1 LAKQATLF
9 RISRG
14 WLEPS
19 PSDGRLAKGPSFSPP
34 DRPPLP
40 YGKTRTYGP
49 PRILSHGT
57 KDRANSRR
65 SFPPHSRGL
74 APRSSCYRNSSPPAF
89 KRPTCPELCSPS
101 ALFWEEGLWTIPLG
115 NSTWSRAAA
124 FHLTV
129 FLPAAPR
136 LPETPRYG
144 ERQFAFLPRPTQS
157 EREQSQV
164 LNQRLFRQT
173 LPQRPQ
179 SWQRPF
185 FALLLSDPC
194 HVPSRAQATT
204 FLLTCPLASDTLRGG
219 EKCPEP
225 YDNAWRIRRRP
236 EGKTLRGGEK
246 SAEAPRLGSSV
257 LEGS

>member
-1 LAKQATLF
+1 MEQKIG
-9 RISRG
+9 RIREG
-14 WLEPS
+14 
-19 PSDGRLAKGPSFSPP
+19 
-34 DRPPLP
+34 
-40 YGKTRTYGP
+40 
-49 PRILSHGT
+49 H
-57 KDRANSRR
+57 
-65 SFPPHSRGL
+65 FPPHSRGF

-101 ALFWEEGLWTIPLG
+101 ALFWEEGLRTIPLG
-115 NSTWSRAAA
+115 SSTWWRAAA

-164 LNQRLFRQT
+164 PNQLFFRQT
-173 LPQRPQ
+173 LPQSPQ

-219 EKCPEP
+219 RNVRNLMIMLGEFGDGP
-225 YDNAWRIRRRP
+225 
-236 EGKTLRGGEK
+236 RGGLSGAGRK
-246 SAEAPRLGSSV
+246 APKLHVLDHPFSKEADSRPPCTSI
-257 LEGS
+257 

>member
-1 LAKQATLF
+1 MEQKIG
-9 RISRG
+9 RIREG
-14 WLEPS
+14 
-19 PSDGRLAKGPSFSPP
+19 
-34 DRPPLP
+34 
-40 YGKTRTYGP
+40 
-49 PRILSHGT
+49 H
-57 KDRANSRR
+57 
-65 SFPPHSRGL
+65 FPPHSRGL

-101 ALFWEEGLWTIPLG
+101 ALFWEEGLRTIPLG
-115 NSTWSRAAA
+115 SSTWWRAAA

-144 ERQFAFLPRPTQS
+144 ERQFAFLPGPTQS

-173 LPQRPQ
+173 LPQSPQ